1 MRPDTP
7 ERIRG
12 RDTKPSL
19 PKCVFCKP
27 SDGGGGG
34 AARMGVGLGEREGE
48 ERAGERGWGGLY
60 VLSG

>member
-19 PKCVFCKP
+19 LKCVFCKP
-27 SDGGGGG
+27 PDGGGGG
-34 AARMGVGLGEREGE
+34 AARMGLGEGE
-48 ERAGERGWGGLY
+48 ERTGERGWGGLC
-60 VLSG
+60 VLRG